1 MKIESSTALE
11 GKSHRFVLTATT
23 GEKVLQT
30 ADNILTELG
39 YTVKESY
46 NNGKSYSKGSRLLR
60 MLLGAFYKYNQVS
73 ANIAGND
80 YAITLTVNNE
90 SSGISG
96 GLIGMKQ
103 IKKEFYAIVI
113 AFEEKLGS
121 SLY

>member
-1 MKIESSTALE
+1 MRIESSTALE
-11 GKSHRFVLTATT
+11 GKSHRFVLSATT
-23 GEKVLQT
+23 GEKVLHT

-46 NNGKSYSKGSRLLR
+46 NNGKSYSKGSRVLR

-73 ANIAGND
+73 ANIAVSD
-80 YAITLTVNNE
+80 HAITLTVNNE

-96 GLIGMKQ
+96 GLIGMNQ
-103 IKKEFYAIVI
+103 GKKEFNTIVTE
-113 AFEEKLGS
+113 FEQKLGS